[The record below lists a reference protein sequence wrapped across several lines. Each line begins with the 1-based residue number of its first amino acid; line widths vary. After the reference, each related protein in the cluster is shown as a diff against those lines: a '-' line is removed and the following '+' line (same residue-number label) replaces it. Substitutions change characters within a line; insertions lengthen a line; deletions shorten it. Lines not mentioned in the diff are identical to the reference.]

1 MLQPLSDSLHRIAG
15 AVLRKV
21 LAIEIAG
28 RKAGEMPKKQ
38 GGATMRI
45 GSTAAAAI
53 LAMAALMAPA
63 GAAKAA
69 DVAVFATAS
78 LQATLEKLAPQFER
92 SSGHKLTFKFG
103 TSAPLKRQIDAG
115 EPFDLAILV
124 PASLDALIK
133 EGKIAADTRI
143 DISRS
148 AVGVAVRAG
157 APKPDT
163 ATADALK
170 RTLLAAKS
178 ISYSGEGASGKY
190 FVGLLDKLGISDEVK
205 PKLRPLPSGGAV
217 APVAKGEIEIAVITL
232 ANIVGV
238 AGVEVAGLLPR
249 DMQHYTVYSAGV
261 AASSK
266 NAEAARALIALLM
279 ASETTPLME
288 AGGMERVPQQAK

>member
-1 MLQPLSDSLHRIAG
+1 
-15 AVLRKV
+15 
-21 LAIEIAG
+21 
-28 RKAGEMPKKQ
+28 
-38 GGATMRI
+38 MRI

-53 LAMAALMAPA
+53 LAMAALLAPA

-69 DVAVFATAS
+69 DIAVFATTS
-78 LQATLEKLAPQFER
+78 LQPTLEKLAPQFER
-92 SSGHKLTFKFG
+92 SSGHRLTFRYG

-115 EPFDLAILV
+115 APFDLALLV

-133 EGKIAADTRI
+133 EGKVAADTRV
-143 DISRS
+143 DIARS
-148 AVGVAVRAG
+148 AVGVAVRTG

-190 FVGLLDKLGISDEVK
+190 FVGLLDKLGISDQVK
-205 PKLRPLPSGGAV
+205 PKLRPLPSGDV
-217 APVAKGEIEIAVITL
+217 ITPVAKGEVEIAVITL

-238 AGVEVAGLLPR
+238 PGVEIAGLLPR
-249 DMQHYTVYSAGV
+249 DIQHYTVYTAGV
-261 AASSK
+261 AANSK

-279 ASETTPLME
+279 APETTPLIE
-288 AGGMERVPQQAK
+288 AGGMERIPPKAK